1 MDKKELLKN
10 AFEYGNLP
18 NRISYCFTEPCPMK
32 DECIHYL
39 AGLYKS
45 DEVQQGHAIFP
56 NALKE
61 GKCKF
66 FAELRI
72 VKMAWGFDKLF
83 TEVKVKD
90 APVLRSKM
98 RKYLGSKGQ
107 YYRYKLGQMK
117 LLPEQQEHIKQ
128 IFAQFGYQDVD
139 FEYFSD
145 EIDFTKI

>member
-1 MDKKELLKN
+1 MKN

-18 NRISYCFTEPCPMK
+18 SRISYCFTEPCPMK

-45 DEVQQGHAIFP
+45 NEVQQGHAIFP

-83 TEVKVKD
+83 AEVKVKD
-90 APVLRSKM
+90 APVLRSEI